1 MAASEETEDASA
13 TSKDKWF
20 VSYENKDHSVTCY
33 CLLKFTNILL
43 LRRKSLKWHLYIY
56 GFDKATAVFVSKPT
70 NNTLEAALEAF
81 KDWLV
86 KIDRVVPLLP
96 QTASIAGWWDCP
108 ICGERCYAP
117 KDIQHVEEHLTV
129 TKSASKT

>member
-1 MAASEETEDASA
+1 MAADAEEASA

-20 VSYENKDHSVTCY
+20 ITHKGRSESETCY
-33 CLLKFTNILL
+33 CLLKCPKIVL
-43 LRRKSLKWHLYIY
+43 LRQKSFKWHLYIY
-56 GFDKATAVFVSKPT
+56 SFDKAAAVFASKPT

-86 KIDRVVPLLP
+86 KLDRVVPLLP
-96 QTASIAGWWDCP
+96 QTASIAGWWDCT

-117 KDIQHVEEHLTV
+117 KDIRHVEEHLTAV
-129 TKSASKT
+129 KSASKT